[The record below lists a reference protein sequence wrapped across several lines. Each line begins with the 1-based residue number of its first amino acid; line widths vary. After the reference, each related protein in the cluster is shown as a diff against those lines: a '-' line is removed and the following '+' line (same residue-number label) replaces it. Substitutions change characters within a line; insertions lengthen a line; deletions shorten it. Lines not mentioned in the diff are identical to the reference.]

1 MTRVLVR
8 VASGAVALLLSV
20 ALIWDVSREPVDQW
34 TAKLLLAGIGVYQKA
49 LSPHLATAG
58 VRCRFEPTC
67 SHYAAAAIKRGGSLE
82 GSWRTVKRL
91 VRCGPW
97 TPAGT
102 VDQP

>member
-1 MTRVLVR
+1 MTRRVLWSAVVVAAILASMVLV
-8 VASGAVALLLSV
+8 
-20 ALIWDVSREPVDQW
+20 WDVRRSPADQW
-34 TAKLLLAGIGVYQKA
+34 SAKVLLAGIDVYQKT

-67 SHYAAAAIKRGGSLE
+67 SHYAEAVIRREGTLR
-82 GSWRTVKRL
+82 GSWRTALRI

-102 VDQP
+102 KDQP